1 MANVN
6 LRVKKFMPCAHVKY
20 IGKVDRLPYMEYH
33 WFDMERASSYL
44 GVGEL
49 TASKREVPRACLL
62 SVIVYSFLNSSS
74 LPSSLVVRTSLP
86 VQTSHYPIT
95 SI

>member
-6 LRVKKFMPCAHVKY
+6 LRFEMCMICPHVKY
-20 IGKVDRLPYMEYH
+20 VGKVDQLPYMEYH
-33 WFDMERASSYL
+33 SIDMETARATW
-44 GVGEL
+44 VWREL
-49 TASKREVPRACLL
+49 TASKREAPRAYLL
-62 SVIVYSFLNSSS
+62 SVTIYFFLNSSS
-74 LPSSLVVRTSLP
+74 LPSSHVVRTSLP